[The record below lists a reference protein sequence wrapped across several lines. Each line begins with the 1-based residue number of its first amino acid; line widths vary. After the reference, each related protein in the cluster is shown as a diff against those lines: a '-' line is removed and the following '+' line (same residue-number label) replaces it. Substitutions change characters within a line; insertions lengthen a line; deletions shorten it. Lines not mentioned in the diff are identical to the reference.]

1 MGILRGV
8 VRLIVGVIFGAASA
22 LALSPAVAAFTD
34 SSGSNAWLFFL
45 VIGAGALLGVFAPN
59 IRRAFG
65 RGFLLLGASVFAL
78 PLSTLLLSGR
88 VASDMAAQSGND
100 AATLAGAGIAATMM
114 TGAAAFIGFFL
125 GAIFLI
131 IGLVLVLGGRR
142 EVVIVERY
150 AASPAPLRSEP
161 KF

>member
-1 MGILRGV
+1 MGIFKGFI
-8 VRLIVGVIFGAASA
+8 RLIVGVIFGVASA
-22 LALSPAVAAFTD
+22 LALSPAIVAFVNMP
-34 SSGSNAWLFFL
+34 GGNAWMVL
-45 VIGAGALLGVFAPN
+45 VVAIIGALLGVFAPT

-65 RGFLLLGASVFAL
+65 RGFLLLGASIFAL

-88 VASDMAAQSGND
+88 VTSDMAAQSGND

-142 EVVIVERY
+142 EVVIVERF
-150 AASPAPLRSEP
+150 APAPSRSEP
-161 KF
+161 KL

>member
-88 VASDMAAQSGND
+88 VASDMAAQSDDRRSGIYRLFPRCD
-100 AATLAGAGIAATMM
+100 SPDYRTGTCAWRAT
-114 TGAAAFIGFFL
+114 
-125 GAIFLI
+125 
-131 IGLVLVLGGRR
+131 
-142 EVVIVERY
+142 
-150 AASPAPLRSEP
+150 
-161 KF
+161 